1 MTIRK
6 NTRSQV
12 VKLTKLLSTLPPK
25 KVIYL
30 SVKVEGLASMDAPH
44 ANWKAWKSGIGRAYV
59 MPSSL
64 GLPEKGKGDPGRV
77 IVEISK
83 ENLHMISFGS
93 KARWNQVATALNNG
107 HAAAALG
114 DDVDNVIKSLTHLK
128 KMGVLTEAVKKELS
142 GPLTK
147 FLKEAGFNPLDLLLK

>member
-12 VKLTKLLSTLPPK
+12 VKLTKLLATMPMK
-25 KVIYL
+25 KIIYV
-30 SVKVEGLASMDAPH
+30 SVKVDGVNSTDTAH
-44 ANWKAWKSGIGRAYV
+44 ANWRAWKEGLNRAYV

-93 KARWNQVATALNNG
+93 KTRWDEVATALNNG
-107 HAAAALG
+107 HTTQVMG
-114 DDVDNVIKSLTHLK
+114 EDVDNVVSALTHLK
-128 KMGVLTEAVKKELS
+128 KMGLLTEQVKKELAN
-142 GPLTK
+142 PLTK
-147 FLKEAGFNPLDLLLK
+147 FLKESNISPLDLLLK